1 MVFDSHLTYVIYII
15 LSEMPWRCPWIKK
28 GILKNL
34 IYLAHVNSSV
44 PMGFLKNSDS
54 LGLAISNIYNLLYI

>member
-1 MVFDSHLTYVIYII
+1 MSYI
-15 LSEMPWRCPWIKK
+15 LYSLKCLGVARGLKK

-34 IYLAHVNSSV
+34 IYLALVNSSV